1 MSDILNYIR
10 NSITI
15 TEVTR
20 EMFCLFTKIMFK
32 NSDQISFCEGQHF
45 KVNYT
50 L

>member
-20 EMFCLFTKIMFK
+20 EMFYKIMFK
-32 NSDQISFCEGQHF
+32 NIDQISFCEGQHF
-45 KVNYT
+45 KVNFT